1 MEICK
6 TCRQPIKNTSKFL
19 WIFDNGHGGI
29 IDGIYQ
35 TAGKRSPI
43 WSNGSQLFE
52 GEFNRSIVD
61 RLVKLC
67 QDANIDYVNL
77 VDTNLDISLPKR
89 TAKANEIYR
98 NTNKPCIYVS
108 IHANGFT
115 EESANG
121 WEVYT
126 SKGETKSDEIA
137 TVLFEKAQA
146 EFPTHKM
153 RRDTKDGDPDKEAN
167 FYVLKHTA
175 MPAILSENFFMTN
188 EKECKLLMSEDG
200 RDRIAKIHFEMIKE
214 IEQ

>member
-43 WSNGSQLFE
+43 WSNGLQLFE

-115 EESANG
+115 EETANG

-137 TVLFEKAQA
+137 TILFEKAQA